1 MESTNTKTLG
11 EVNTISYTADE
22 KSKIVSVEK
31 GKSIKAYK
39 NVRENEQEIVGINP
53 IVIELA
59 RNDVQL
65 ENSRDEK

>member
-11 EVNTISYTADE
+11 EVNTISYKANE
-22 KSKIVSVEK
+22 KNKIVSFEK
-31 GKSIKAYK
+31 GQSIKAYE
-39 NVRENEQEIVGINP
+39 NVRGNEQEIVGINP

-59 RNDVQL
+59 RNVQL

>member
-31 GKSIKAYK
+31 GKSIKAYE
-39 NVRENEQEIVGINP
+39 NVRDNEQEIVGRNP

-59 RNDVQL
+59 RNVQL
-65 ENSRDEK
+65 ENLRDEK